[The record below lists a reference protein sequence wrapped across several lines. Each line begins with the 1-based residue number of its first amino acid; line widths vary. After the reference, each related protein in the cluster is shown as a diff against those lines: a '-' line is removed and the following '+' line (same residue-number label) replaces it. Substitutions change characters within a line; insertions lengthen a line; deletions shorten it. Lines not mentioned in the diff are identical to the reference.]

1 MDDKKKIGQ
10 FLGAAPDDL
19 RKDIGGIEFVDLNLT
34 DPEYFRTGLLKI
46 RRAAGLLGTVE
57 SYQLALEQQ
66 QEKTAAALSKTQLV
80 HHVLHMCTTRY
91 SDASTTAVED
101 DDCGAGSGRGQQ
113 SGPGG

>member
-1 MDDKKKIGQ
+1 VDDKKKIGQ

-80 HHVLHMCTTRY
+80 LVCLTK
-91 SDASTTAVED
+91 AS
-101 DDCGAGSGRGQQ
+101 
-113 SGPGG
+113 